1 MSFKA
6 KSLSYEQN
14 EPAFLRRMRGEV
26 AGIDPHRHE
35 RQIARPQRLENGD
48 DEDDGPTIVDESNDT
63 LSKAEYEALVGGKV
77 DGEDEEGAKL
87 GEGINPAGLEDEKR
101 ERETKTEEVG
111 ATLKKQQ
118 IAEVGKNQKK
128 RKVGKVVGEA
138 EGEEGDQ
145 QQKKPEA
152 KKVKKKA
159 KAVKLSFGDDD

>member
-6 KSLSYEQN
+6 KNLSYEQN

-35 RQIARPQRLENGD
+35 RQVARPKRLKNGD
-48 DEDDGPTIVDESNDT
+48 EEDDGPTIVDESNDT
-63 LSKAEYEALVGGKV
+63 LSKAEYEALMGEKV
-77 DGEDEEGAKL
+77 EKESDAEPAESATSALQDGNGNGEDVQEKEDG
-87 GEGINPAGLEDEKR
+87 GL
-101 ERETKTEEVG
+101 V
-111 ATLKKQQ
+111 KKQQ
-118 IAEVGKNQKK
+118 IAEAGKSQKK

-138 EGEEGDQ
+138 EEEEEDR

-152 KKVKKKA
+152 KKVKKKV